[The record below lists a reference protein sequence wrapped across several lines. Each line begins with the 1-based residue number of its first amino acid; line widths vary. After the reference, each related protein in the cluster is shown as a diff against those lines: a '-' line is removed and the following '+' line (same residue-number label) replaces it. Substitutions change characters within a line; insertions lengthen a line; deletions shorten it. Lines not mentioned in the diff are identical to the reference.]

1 MYEYIKGT
9 LTEKNPGSA
18 VIESG
23 AFGYRVF
30 ISTRTF
36 DALPP
41 AGTAVKLHLHRAFNA
56 EQGYDKFFGFSDVRE
71 RTLFL
76 ELLEV
81 QRIGPSVAMRI
92 LSSAGM
98 DTLVNAIANGD
109 VLTLK
114 RIKGVG
120 PKMAER
126 LVVEL
131 QGPLSKLGFGIAIG
145 GAQAAGAPPLSN
157 AARDALSALV
167 TLGYRPADAE
177 KAVIAACESLGKKG
191 VAPDTSAIIRAALA
205 AGV

>member
-1 MYEYIKGT
+1 MYEYIRGR
-9 LTEKNPGSA
+9 LIEKNPGSA

-30 ISTRTF
+30 ISARTF
-36 DALPP
+36 DALP
-41 AGTAVKLHLHRAFNA
+41 AVGTEVKLFLHRAFNA
-56 EQGYDKFFGFSDVRE
+56 EQGYDKFFGFSDLRE

-98 DTLVNAIANGD
+98 DTLVNAIAGGD

-131 QGPLSKLGFGIAIG
+131 QGPLSKLGFGLAG
-145 GAQAAGAPPLSN
+145 GAAQAAGAAPLGN

-177 KAVIAACESLGKKG
+177 KAVLAACEKLEKG
-191 VAPDTSAIIRAALA
+191 GASPDTSAIIRAALA
-205 AGV
+205 AGI